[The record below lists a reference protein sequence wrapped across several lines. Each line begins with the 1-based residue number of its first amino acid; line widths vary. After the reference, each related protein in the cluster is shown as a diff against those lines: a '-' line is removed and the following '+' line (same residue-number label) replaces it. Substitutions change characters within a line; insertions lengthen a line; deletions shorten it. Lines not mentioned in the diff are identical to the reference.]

1 MPAISVNVRLSSM
14 KRTTKLQFS
23 IAPLVFSFILCIHF
37 TNASGQ
43 FLLHVLPVD
52 KDSSFVHSLKLT
64 SNFRTRDQVNKYV
77 VQLPTLLQARGFAA
91 ASVDSVLVDSTVT
104 RVHMFFGDQYR
115 WDSLHISDNDKKVLS
130 SLMFTN
136 DKKPL
141 SLQQF
146 ASFQQKMLDY
156 LANRGYPFAKV
167 FIDSIEITPGN
178 HLKGNLKIEKG
189 PLYKID
195 SIRVYG
201 NAKISTNFLEQ
212 YLEMPNGSLY
222 ETDKLQ
228 RISSRL
234 RELPYLQEERPWNLS
249 MLGTGCIVNLY
260 LQQKKS
266 SQVNVLVGF
275 LPSNE
280 QSGKLLVT
288 GEANINLKN
297 ALGSGETI
305 GLNWQ
310 QLQSKSPRLNLA
322 YIQPYMFRSPFGLN
336 TSFDLY
342 KKDSSYVNINLV
354 LGAQYMVS
362 STQSASLFLQSQK
375 TNVLTLDTN
384 QVFVTRKLPNL
395 ADVSSLNV
403 GLQHNLNKTD
413 YRFNPRKGTET
424 NTNIAIGTRKIRESD
439 AIKNMHDPNDPTF
452 QYASLYDSVKANS
465 YQIRLRFEAAHYFP
479 LTRASTIKTAAQ
491 FGLFQ
496 SQTIFT
502 NELFQIGGYK
512 LLRGFDEESIYA
524 SQFLVVTAEYRYLIG
539 QNSFL
544 FSFVDLGWTKNAQ
557 PDPAIRNQFFGTGL
571 GIAFETKAGV
581 FNISYA
587 VGKRNDTKFD
597 FRQSKIHLGFV
608 TFF

>member
-1 MPAISVNVRLSSM
+1 
-14 KRTTKLQFS
+14 
-23 IAPLVFSFILCIHF
+23 
-37 TNASGQ
+37 
-43 FLLHVLPVD
+43 VD
-52 KDSSFVHSLKLT
+52 
-64 SNFRTRDQVNKYV
+64 
-77 VQLPTLLQARGFAA
+77 QLPSMMQARGFAA
-91 ASVDSVLVDSTVT
+91 ASIDSVVTDSTLT
-104 RVHMFFGDQYR
+104 RVHMYFGEYYS
-115 WDSLHISDNDKKVLS
+115 WDSLRISENDRKVLT
-130 SLMFTN
+130 SLLFTN
-136 DKKPL
+136 EKKPL
-141 SLQQF
+141 EMQQY
-146 ASFQQKMLDY
+146 STFQQKMLDY

-167 FIDSIEITPGN
+167 YIDSIEIMDGN
-178 HLKGNLKIEKG
+178 HLKGNLKIDKG

-201 NAKISTNFLEQ
+201 NGKISNNFLQE
-212 YLEMPNGSLY
+212 YLELPNGSIY
-222 ETDKLQ
+222 QTDKLQ
-228 RISSRL
+228 RISARI
-234 RELPYLQEERPWNLS
+234 RELPYVQEQQPWNLS
-249 MLGTGCIVNLY
+249 MLGTGCILNLY
-260 LQQKKS
+260 LQEKKS
-266 SQVNVLVGF
+266 SQVNVLIGF

-322 YIQPYMFRSPFGLN
+322 YIQPYMFKSPFGLN

-354 LGAQYMVS
+354 IGGQYMVS
-362 STQSASLFLQSQK
+362 STQSASLFFQSQK

-384 QVFVTRKLPNL
+384 QVFVTKKLPDL

-403 GLQHNLNKTD
+403 GLIYNLNRTD

-424 NTNIAIGTRKIRESD
+424 VMNLTVGTRTVHESD
-439 AIKNMHDPNDPTF
+439 AIKNMHDANDPAF
-452 QYASLYDSVKANS
+452 QYGSLYDSVKSNS
-465 YQIRLRFEAAHYFP
+465 YQIRMRFEAAHYFP
-479 LTRASTIKTAAQ
+479 LTHASTIKAAAQ
-491 FGLFQ
+491 VGLFQ
-496 SQTIFT
+496 SQSVFT
-502 NELFQIGGYK
+502 NELFQIGGYR

-524 SQFLVVTAEYRYLIG
+524 SQFLVITTEYRYLIG

-544 FSFVDLGWTKNAQ
+544 FSFVDLGWVKNVQ
-557 PDPAIRNQFFGTGL
+557 PEPDVRNQYIGTGL

-587 VGKRNDTKFD
+587 VGKRNDSNFD
-597 FRQSKIHLGFV
+597 LRQSKIHLGFV